1 MHVEPDVWVTLRYR
15 LFDSQGEPVEEGER
29 EWTYLH
35 GGYGSIFEKIEASLD
50 GQAVGFTTS
59 LYLEPEDTFGD
70 YDAQRLRVEPR
81 DRFPD
86 HLEAGM
92 TFEGVPGDEA
102 GADAA
107 LDSNAVPG
115 AEPGEEPPV
124 LIYTVT
130 DVTDEAVV
138 LDGNHPLAGMALRF
152 EIQIE
157 DLRAATLEEIEAEQA
172 RLA

>member
-86 HLEAGM
+86 DLEAGM

-102 GADAA
+102 GTDPAAGLNPDAD
-107 LDSNAVPG
+107 NA
-115 AEPGEEPPV
+115 EPPV

-130 DVTDEAVV
+130 DITDEAVV

-152 EIQIE
+152 EIEIE
-157 DLRAATLEEIEAEQA
+157 DLRPATLEEIEAEQA